1 MGEPKQVPGI
11 ADGAEDDRVVYKGY
25 TLEQLRRVFDAVAD
39 PKDWRAP
46 IAATMSGEV
55 VLAAC
60 AAIEFFTATTPRV
73 SLDTRT
79 MTYLV
84 ESEGYRAGPA
94 GP

>member
-1 MGEPKQVPGI
+1 MCETK
-11 ADGAEDDRVVYKGY
+11 ATGALPDKPEAERAVYKGY
-25 TLEQLRRVFDAVAD
+25 TLAQLRQVFDAIAD
-39 PKDWRAP
+39 PADCRAP
-46 IAATMSGEV
+46 IAATMPGEL

-79 MTYLV
+79 MTYLA